1 MRRILMFTFP
11 DSMIV
16 YLNGVFIIWFLLTL
30 ARGYRRGL
38 LLMIVDIVG
47 TFVALFA
54 AWVFAPV
61 FVRIYQFVKPVG
73 AGLVSIDQLITQQI
87 NRLIW
92 FFILFIIAKILLL
105 FVTPLASAISKIP
118 LVKQVNSA
126 VGGVFSIAHF
136 ALQMLLLIYFLSF
149 PIIKNGQDIIDN
161 TWLASY
167 SRISEPVLDK
177 FEDSYTKN
185 EAIQNLINHRSLSD
199 KQEEEL
205 ADWLQEKGINELE
218 IKEFLNNYG
227 G

>member
-1 MRRILMFTFP
+1 MFTFP

-185 EAIQNLINHRSLSD
+185 EAIQNLINYRSLSD

>member
-1 MRRILMFTFP
+1 
-11 DSMIV
+11 
-16 YLNGVFIIWFLLTL
+16 
-30 ARGYRRGL
+30 
-38 LLMIVDIVG
+38 
-47 TFVALFA
+47 
-54 AWVFAPV
+54 
-61 FVRIYQFVKPVG
+61 
-73 AGLVSIDQLITQQI
+73 
-87 NRLIW
+87 
-92 FFILFIIAKILLL
+92 
-105 FVTPLASAISKIP
+105 
-118 LVKQVNSA
+118 
-126 VGGVFSIAHF
+126 
-136 ALQMLLLIYFLSF
+136 MLLLIYFLSF

>member
-1 MRRILMFTFP
+1 MFTFP

-167 SRISEPVLDK
+167 SKISEPVLDK

>member
-11 DSMIV
+11 DSMII

>member
-1 MRRILMFTFP
+1 MFTFP

-38 LLMIVDIVG
+38 LLMIVDIDG

-167 SRISEPVLDK
+167 SKISEPVLDK

-185 EAIQNLINHRSLSD
+185 EAIQNLINHRRLSD

>member
-1 MRRILMFTFP
+1 MFTFP